1 MDYGT
6 YTLIPN
12 SVLKISSVD
21 IDLCLNSLMLMVC
34 YSLDSVQTPHN
45 VLPQHSVC
53 LSCRYDE
60 LQIWQSLY
68 VVIK

>member
-1 MDYGT
+1 MTPSDFHFGT
-6 YTLIPN
+6 WITIHIYTLIPN

-45 VLPQHSVC
+45 VLPQHSVWH
-53 LSCRYDE
+53 S
-60 LQIWQSLY
+60 
-68 VVIK
+68 